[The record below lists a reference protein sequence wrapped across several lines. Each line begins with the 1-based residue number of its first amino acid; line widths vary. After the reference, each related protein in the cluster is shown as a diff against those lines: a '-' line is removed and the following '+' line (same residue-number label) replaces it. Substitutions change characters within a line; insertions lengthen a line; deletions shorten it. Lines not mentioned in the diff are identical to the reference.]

1 MSNFQKRDG
10 DRNIRVPKL
19 VTFDIDTYTNLDDRL
34 FFAIPMTAGLLAG
47 ARTHKK
53 ESELR
58 LAGQPS
64 SEHSAVHTSKGV
76 YDIGSD
82 AERST

>member
-1 MSNFQKRDG
+1 MR
-10 DRNIRVPKL
+10 
-19 VTFDIDTYTNLDDRL
+19 TCIDTYTNLDDRL

-76 YDIGSD
+76 YGTWKSKSTKDKEGEREREGS
-82 AERST
+82 RISN